1 MKKADYKK
9 TGVVFN
15 IQKFSVND
23 GPGIRTVVFFK
34 GCPMHCRWCSNPE
47 SQLSEIQILW
57 DQKNVLGVITA

>member
-34 GCPMHCRWCSNPE
+34 GCPMHC
-47 SQLSEIQILW
+47 QIPKASF
-57 DQKNVLGVITA
+57 QRSRFYGIKKNVLGVITV

>member
-34 GCPMHCRWCSNPE
+34 GCPMQCRWC
-47 SQLSEIQILW
+47 
-57 DQKNVLGVITA
+57 